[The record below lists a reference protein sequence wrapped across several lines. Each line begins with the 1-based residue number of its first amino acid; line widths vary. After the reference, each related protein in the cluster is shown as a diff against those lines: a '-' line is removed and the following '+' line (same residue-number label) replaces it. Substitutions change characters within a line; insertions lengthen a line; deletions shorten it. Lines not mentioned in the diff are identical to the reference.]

1 MSDFQFDIDAI
12 ASNEILK
19 TDKTSSVISQTE
31 SNQSDGLQF
40 WPSLSLE
47 QQTAIEARVPSLV
60 ERFIEDQNQLL
71 DFGKEAVE
79 AVNATVN
86 HLLKEQRKLTIPE
99 VDDLF
104 LQVNREVN
112 GFVAKYKDVS
122 AVELEKKPGL
132 AVCLIRGKIP
142 CKSCT
147 LAPNQLKVAWIAWQ
161 RRSLSRRIS

>member
-19 TDKTSSVISQTE
+19 TDKTSSVISQIE

-86 HLLKEQRKLTIPE
+86 HLLKEQR
-99 VDDLF
+99 
-104 LQVNREVN
+104 
-112 GFVAKYKDVS
+112 
-122 AVELEKKPGL
+122 
-132 AVCLIRGKIP
+132 
-142 CKSCT
+142 
-147 LAPNQLKVAWIAWQ
+147 
-161 RRSLSRRIS
+161 